1 MSKLPD
7 RPRQSE
13 GQGPSLARRYGTAF
27 GRFWWEFLVGDT
39 PELLIGAIV
48 VVSVGAFF
56 AHHGVARVVTV
67 GSMPVLIVAL
77 LATSVRRAQRATRP
91 PRPPQ
96 T

>member
-7 RPRQSE
+7 APGQRAARPM
-13 GQGPSLARRYGTAF
+13 SLARRYGAAF

-39 PELLIGAIV
+39 PELLVGAIG

-67 GSMPVLIVAL
+67 GAMPVLIVAL
-77 LATSVRRAQRATRP
+77 LATSVRRAQRAARP
-91 PRPPQ
+91 PRPPEA
-96 T
+96 